1 MSRFVAFVLL
11 FSFGVVIHLSHG
23 VEVNVTKEGK
33 LCLYANLM
41 LNFSVSYEVAGNK
54 NQTVVIELPANA
66 TSNSSTCDEKS
77 PTLTLDF
84 GAGNSWS
91 VSFTSDMKSYHVDTV
106 TFTYNLS
113 DSTFFKNALSNDT
126 VTVSPKT
133 NFNPVP
139 LNTSY
144 SCNSEFQITAPQVN
158 MTLWKVLLQAFITN
172 GNRSENYT
180 SCPADAP
187 TPTPTPSVTNTTT
200 PAPVTNTTTPA
211 PVTNTT
217 TPAPVTNTTTPA
229 PVTNTTTPAPV
240 TTTPTPTLP
249 TPFTGNYTLKSNETV
264 CLLANFGLRISLK
277 IKEKYQE
284 MNFEPVGAEV
294 SGSCGTNISELVLG
308 SDQMNITFTFN
319 NDTKKFLLHDL
330 SINVKTS
337 SGVFNASSTNLTLW
351 EASIGSSYMCNKEQN
366 FTISDQLSLF
376 TFNLHVQPFGVKKG
390 VFSTAVDCMPDAESF
405 VVPIAVGVA
414 LVILI
419 LIVLV
424 AYFIG
429 RRRNM
434 ASGYQSF

>member
-144 SCNSEFQITAPQVN
+144 SCNSEYQITAPQVN

-187 TPTPTPSVTNTTT
+187 TPTPTPS
-200 PAPVTNTTTPA
+200 
-211 PVTNTT
+211 VTNTT

-390 VFSTAVDCMPDAESF
+390 VFSTAHECSLDDPS
-405 VVPIAVGVA
+405 
-414 LVILI
+414 ILI
-419 LIVLV
+419 PIIVGAALAGLIIIVV
-424 AYFIG
+424 IAYVIG
-429 RRRNM
+429 RRKTY
-434 ASGYQSF
+434 AGYQTL

>member
-1 MSRFVAFVLL
+1 MSRFDAFVLL
-11 FSFGVVIHLSHG
+11 FSFGVVFHLSHG
-23 VEVNVTKEGK
+23 VEVNVIKDGK

-54 NQTVVIELPANA
+54 SQTVVIELPANA

-77 PTLTLDF
+77 STLTLDF

-91 VSFTSDMKSYHVDTV
+91 VGFTSDMKSYHVDTV

-113 DSTFFKNALSNDT
+113 DSTFFKNALSNGT

-133 NFNPVP
+133 DFNPVP

-144 SCNSEFQITAPQVN
+144 SCNSEYQITAPQVN

-180 SCPADAP
+180 SCPADKPTHAP
-187 TPTPTPSVTNTTT
+187 TPTPTPTTTPSVTNTTT
-200 PAPVTNTTTPA
+200 A
-211 PVTNTT
+211 
-217 TPAPVTNTTTPA
+217 A

-264 CLLANFGLRISLK
+264 CLLANFGLRIGLK

-284 MNFEPVGAEV
+284 MNFEPVGAAA
-294 SGSCGTNISELVLG
+294 SGSCGTDISELVLG

-351 EASIGSSYMCNKEQN
+351 AASIGSSYMCNKEQN

-390 VFSTAVDCMPDAESF
+390 VFSTAEECFLDSDLSF
-405 VVPIAVGVA
+405 LVPIAVGVA
-414 LVILI
+414 LSFLIILV
-419 LIVLV
+419 LISYL
-424 AYFIG
+424 IG
-429 RRRNM
+429 RRKSRT
-434 ASGYQSF
+434 GYQSV